1 MHGIT
6 SGRERDRCNTQKDQ
20 TVFCVERRFFI
31 LKIKIYMYVCSAGS
45 RVDNMALD
53 TLRLSVGW
61 FRLTFFLR
69 DFVETSAGEV
79 RGPGNVG

>member
-1 MHGIT
+1 MGYRVEEKEI
-6 SGRERDRCNTQKDQ
+6 GVIRRKIKRCFVLRED
-20 TVFCVERRFFI
+20 FFI